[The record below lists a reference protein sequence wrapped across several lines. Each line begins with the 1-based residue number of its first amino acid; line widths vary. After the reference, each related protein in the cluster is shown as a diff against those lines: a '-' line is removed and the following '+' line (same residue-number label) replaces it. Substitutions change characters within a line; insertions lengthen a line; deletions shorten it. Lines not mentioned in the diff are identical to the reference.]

1 MPGLRMDQV
10 QLARHLARVLFGGDT
25 MTTAVAAT
33 PTPPTPVKAC
43 NLAPEVFQDILYE
56 ILANGLDPR
65 EARVTSAQIEH
76 FLFEHARAP
85 KSSEA
90 FFEFFKKYELST
102 NPDDHLKP
110 IDLKGLRLPDQAT
123 ANAPPA
129 HIVIEP
135 MVSNDNTA
143 NSEPMVSNDNAAN
156 SEPTSPKI
164 NAAALSRA
172 VQTEPTCEP
181 VIVQQI
187 HTKGPGTRTVWA
199 AAAGIVI
206 LLGIGAGLGFA
217 IANLH
222 GEVAQAKTAQ
232 RQSQQTVLELQ
243 QRISG
248 LQSEV
253 VRNGQ
258 SVERLQPQL
267 DLLVETIAPPP
278 PAQSSQPAK

>member
-1 MPGLRMDQV
+1 
-10 QLARHLARVLFGGDT
+10 
-25 MTTAVAAT
+25 MTTAVAPT
-33 PTPPTPVKAC
+33 PTSPTPVKEC

-65 EARVTSAQIEH
+65 EARVTSVQIEH

-90 FFEFFKKYELST
+90 FLEFFKKCELST

-110 IDLKGLRLPDQAT
+110 IDLKGLPIPEQA
-123 ANAPPA
+123 ASNAPPA
-129 HIVIEP
+129 NVVAEP
-135 MVSNDNTA
+135 V
-143 NSEPMVSNDNAAN
+143 VSNDNAAN

-164 NAAALSRA
+164 DAAALSRA
-172 VQTEPTCEP
+172 VQTEPACEP

-187 HTKGPGTRTVWA
+187 NTKGSGSRTLWA

-232 RQSQQTVLELQ
+232 HQSQQTVLELQ

-267 DLLVETIAPPP
+267 DLLVETIAPQP
-278 PAQSSQPAK
+278 PAQSNQPTK

>member
-1 MPGLRMDQV
+1 
-10 QLARHLARVLFGGDT
+10 
-25 MTTAVAAT
+25 
-33 PTPPTPVKAC
+33 
-43 NLAPEVFQDILYE
+43 VFQDILYE

-65 EARVTSAQIEH
+65 ETRVTSAQIEH

-90 FFEFFKKYELST
+90 FLEFFQKYELST

-110 IDLKGLRLPDQAT
+110 IDLKGLPIPEQAILS
-123 ANAPPA
+123 APPTPVA
-129 HIVIEP
+129 HEP
-135 MVSNDNTA
+135 A
-143 NSEPMVSNDNAAN
+143 ISNDNAA
-156 SEPTSPKI
+156 SCESTSPKI
-164 NAAALSRA
+164 QATALSRA
-172 VQTEPTCEP
+172 VQTEPDCEP
-181 VIVQQI
+181 IIVQQI
-187 HTKGPGTRTVWA
+187 NTKGSSTRTLWA
-199 AAAGIVI
+199 AAAGIAI

-222 GEVAQAKTAQ
+222 GEVSQAKTAQ

-258 SVERLQPQL
+258 SVERLQPQI
-267 DLLVETIAPPP
+267 DLLVETIAPQTPD
-278 PAQSSQPAK
+278 QSKQAK